1 LTVVQQ
7 WIGQKVGEKATELL
21 HHSISLERVQVDW
34 FDHFALYGVHIK
46 DYKDSALIDVDEIW
60 VDFDLISWDN
70 SYKASFHLQD
80 IILKDG
86 SVRLASYAPN
96 DTVNINHL
104 VYAIKNLTP
113 PKDTT
118 KKSSPFTIK
127 DIRLV
132 NMRFIWD
139 NQPKPKINEGFD
151 YNHFTFDSIYAFVDD
166 LYAYSDTFRINV
178 QGLQTVETQT
188 RLHVH
193 YLDAIY
199 TFHPYYMELDNL
211 QARIGNTRINRY
223 LKFNYP
229 NGIVDMKSFNTKT
242 EIIAHLDS
250 SFVDFR
256 DLVHFAPSLRQ
267 LPLKLGASGDF
278 NGTVSHFNVRNMTLT
293 HGQNNIIKGK
303 VFIEGLPDI
312 DKMFMDVNLS
322 HFEIHSKD
330 VVPYLSSTTHDFANK
345 VAFAQGNLD
354 FTGQLKNFYTYGTIQ
369 TGIGVVKTELAM
381 TLPSDYIANATYN
394 GNIETRNFHIGKLL
408 PNTSLGKIQMKGT
421 INGKGFDPEVATIH
435 LKSDIDLLEFNNYP
449 YRNIKTDA
457 DIKHS
462 SFNGHVELNDSNI
475 VLIVDGLLDFR
486 QEEKIFNLKAICK
499 EARLKPLHMDIYGKN
514 ALFKSTVVMDFKG
527 KNLDEAKGNG
537 YITNTYLLY
546 DDNKEINIDTLHLS
560 ISAPDNT
567 QRIIKIDSDVITLFA
582 DGDFK
587 LTELAKDFS
596 EYVEEYF
603 MLFTHPDEHR
613 ENYYHSK
620 PSITYSNY
628 NLNYDIKIHDINDIL
643 HVYAPTIYVSNNS
656 WMKGNFKSGNTKQFK
671 ARGVIDTFYV
681 KGYEFQKNRFNIYTS
696 HKSHSDTLLGSF
708 SFYSENQEINH
719 SIYTEKLS
727 IEAVLF
733 NKNVDFYSSLAQKH
747 TENYSRISGNMA
759 ISDEVWEINFDNSYL
774 SIKNKLWNISDNSM
788 IRWGKNQTSFDNIGL
803 SHANSFIAINGEHS
817 NTKLTGTAE
826 LQNISLVDFSSLFS
840 KTKFEG
846 EMNGIIKLGTED
858 VDGTLSIKELIVD
871 TIYIG
876 DIQGEAVWDN
886 INKKVDVD
894 IDVLRKN
901 INTIE
906 LKGYYQPE
914 TAKHEERIDLRAEF
928 NDADIAALNPIMK
941 GVITNIYGY
950 ATGNFQITG
959 KIIEPLVTGEAF
971 VRKGRFKIPYL
982 GTTYYF
988 NDYIRMEDDYIH
1000 FDNIELKDENN
1011 QLCKVYGGVYHT
1023 YFSNFI
1029 LNLHGNIKDNGVKG
1043 FQALNLPE
1051 TDTSLFYGEAYISG
1065 NWEIT
1070 GPSNE
1075 LKISATT
1082 VSKKDTRIF
1091 IPLLSTS
1098 TVVQSNF
1105 ITFYEDSLPAQ
1116 KQPKRKFDLSGIQM
1130 DLNFEVTRDAYTE
1143 IIFDKKA
1150 GDIIRG
1156 NGEGSMKLTID
1167 TRGEFNMFGNY
1178 TIIDGKYNFT
1188 LAGLINKEF
1197 TIKQGSSIT
1206 WNGNPYEGVLDIDTE
1221 YEVFTPLKPIIQ
1233 EPTLANSPDAT
1244 RRYPVDVLMGLKG
1257 SLLQPEIN
1265 LGILIPKKYPGQFTG
1280 EVLQFESYVY
1290 NNPPELNKQ
1299 VFSLIVMRKLMP
1311 YNSFTGI
1318 QGSYSNISELLSN
1331 QLSNYLSQ
1339 VDDNLDIY
1347 IDLSSLDKNGL
1358 NTLNMR
1364 LSYTAM
1370 DGRLRISRD
1379 GGYQYSNSA
1388 SGNNQTAMNI
1398 IGEWNV
1404 EYMLNPNGSLRIKVY
1419 NKVNQNS
1426 LITATTS
1433 NATMSTGF
1441 SIMHTAGF
1449 DHLRD
1454 LFKKKKEKEK
1464 GKKKTVDITLNRR
1477 ENEDIQPT

>member
-1 LTVVQQ
+1 MTVVQQ
-7 WIGQKVGEKATELL
+7 WIGQKAGEKATELL

-46 DYKDSALIDVDEIW
+46 DHKDSTLIDVGEVW
-60 VDFDLISWDN
+60 VDFDLLSWN
-70 SYKASFHLQD
+70 ESFQPTFHLQD

-86 SVRLASYAPN
+86 CVRLASYTPN
-96 DTVNINHL
+96 DTVNINHF
-104 VYAIKNLTP
+104 VYAIKALSTK
-113 PKDTT
+113 KDTT
-118 KKSSPFTIK
+118 KMTAPFTIQ

-132 NMRFIWD
+132 NMKFEWD
-139 NQPKPKINEGFD
+139 NQPKPYIKQGFD
-151 YNHFTFDSIYAFVDD
+151 YNHFTFDSIYAFVED
-166 LYAYSDTFRINV
+166 LYVFSDTFRIDV
-178 QGLQTVETQT
+178 KGLQTVESQT

-193 YLDAIY
+193 HLDALY
-199 TFHPYYMELDNL
+199 TFHPYYMELDQL
-211 QARIGNTRINRY
+211 QAHIGNTRVNRY
-223 LKFNYP
+223 LKFKYP
-229 NGIVDMKSFNTKT
+229 NGIVDLKDFNTKT

-250 SFVDFR
+250 SYVDFR
-256 DLVHFAPSLRQ
+256 DLVHFAPSLQQ

-293 HGQNNIIKGK
+293 HGQNDIIKGK
-303 VFIEGLPDI
+303 VFIEGLPNI
-312 DKMFMDVNLS
+312 DKMFVDANLDY
-322 HFEIHSKD
+322 FDIHSENLA
-330 VVPYLSSTTHDFANK
+330 PYLSSTAYEFLNRIQY
-345 VAFAQGNLD
+345 AQGNLD
-354 FTGQLKNFYTYGTIQ
+354 FTGQLRNFYTYGTIHS
-369 TGIGVVKTELAM
+369 GIGTIKTELAM
-381 TLPSDYIANATYN
+381 KLPSDYMTNATYD
-394 GNIETRNFHIGKLL
+394 GTIETRYFDLGQLL
-408 PNTSLGKIQMKGT
+408 QSEALGKIQMRGT
-421 INGKGFDPEVATIH
+421 IDGKGFDPEVATIH
-435 LKSDIDLLEFNNYP
+435 LKSDIDYLEFNKYP

-457 DIKHS
+457 DIQQS
-462 SFNGHVELNDSNI
+462 AFNGHVEINDSNM
-475 VLIVDGLLDFR
+475 VLTVDGLLDFR
-486 QEEKIFNLKAICK
+486 QEEKIFNLKAVCT
-499 EARLKPLHMDIYGKN
+499 EARLRPLNLAYFGKN
-514 ALFKSTVVMDFKG
+514 AILKSNLVLDFKG
-527 KNLDEAKGNG
+527 KNLDEATGNG

-560 ISAPDNT
+560 IAAPDSN
-567 QRIIKIDSDVITLFA
+567 QRAIHIDSDVITLVA

-587 LTELAKDFS
+587 LTELATDFT

-603 MLFTHPDEHR
+603 MLFTQPDEHR
-613 ENYYHSK
+613 EKYYHQKPTNYYAS
-620 PSITYSNY
+620 Y
-628 NLNYDIKIHDINDIL
+628 NLNYDIQIHDINDIL
-643 HVYAPTIYVSNNS
+643 QVYAPSIYVSNNS
-656 WMKGNFKSGNTKQFK
+656 WIKGNFKAGNTKQFK

-681 KGYEFQKNRFNIYTS
+681 KGYEFQKNRFNIYSS
-696 HKSHSDTLLGSF
+696 HKSNSDTLLGSF
-708 SFYSENQEINH
+708 SFHSDNQEINN
-719 SIYTEKLS
+719 SIYTEQLS
-727 IEAVLF
+727 VEAVLF
-733 NKNVDFYSSLAQKH
+733 NKDIDFYTSLAQKN
-747 TENYSRISGNMA
+747 TENFSRISGNMS
-759 ISDEVWEINFDNSYL
+759 ISDDVWGIKFDNSYL
-774 SIKNKLWNISDNSM
+774 SIKNKVWNLSDNAF
-788 IRWGKNQTSFDNIGL
+788 IRWGKEKTSFDSIGL
-803 SHANSFIAINGEHS
+803 YNAQSFISINGERS
-817 NTKLTGTAE
+817 PSKLTGTAE
-826 LQNISLVDFSSLFS
+826 LQNISLQDFSSLFS
-840 KTKFEG
+840 KTKFVG
-846 EMNGIIKLGTED
+846 EMNGIIKLGNED
-858 VDGTLSIKELIVD
+858 VDGNLSIKDLKVD

-876 DIQGEAVWDN
+876 DLEGEAVWDN
-886 INKKVDVD
+886 IHKKVDIDV
-894 IDVLRKN
+894 DVLRKN

-914 TAKHEERIDLRAEF
+914 TAKQEERIDLRAEF

-950 ATGNFQITG
+950 ATGNFKISG
-959 KIIEPLVTGEAF
+959 KILEPVVTGEAF

-982 GTTYYF
+982 GTSYYF
-988 NDYIRMEDDYIH
+988 DDYIRMEDDYIQL
-1000 FDNIELKDENN
+1000 DNIELKDENN

-1029 LNLHGNIKDNGVKG
+1029 LNLHGDIKDNGIKG

-1051 TDTSLFYGEAYISG
+1051 TDTSLFYGEAYVSG
-1065 NWEIT
+1065 SWEIT

-1075 LKISATT
+1075 LKIGATA

-1098 TVVQSNF
+1098 TVVQSNYISF
-1105 ITFYEDSLPAQ
+1105 FEDSLPAQ
-1116 KQPKRKFDLSGIQM
+1116 KQPKRKIDLSGIQL
-1130 DLNFEVTRDAYTE
+1130 DLNFDVTREAYTE

-1156 NGEGSMKLTID
+1156 NGEGTMKLTID

-1178 TIIDGKYNFT
+1178 TIVDGKYNFT

-1206 WNGNPYEGVLDIDTE
+1206 WNGNPYEGILDIDTE
-1221 YEVFTPLKPIIQ
+1221 YEVYTPLKPIIQ
-1233 EPTLANSPDAT
+1233 DPALANSPDAT
-1244 RRYPVDVLMGLKG
+1244 RRYPVAVLMGLNG
-1257 SLLQPEIN
+1257 SLLQPEIK
-1265 LGILIPKKYPGQFTG
+1265 LGVNIPKKYPGQFTG
-1280 EVLQFESYVY
+1280 EVLQFESYVF

-1311 YNSFTGI
+1311 YNSFSGI

-1347 IDLSSLDKNGL
+1347 IDLSTLDKNGL

-1379 GGYQYSNSA
+1379 GGYQYSNSTT
-1388 SGNNQTAMNI
+1388 GTNQTAMSI
-1398 IGEWNV
+1398 IGEWTV
-1404 EYMLNPNGSLRIKVY
+1404 EYMLNPNGSLRVKVY

-1454 LFKKKKEKEK
+1454 LFKKKKTKEK
-1464 GKKKTVDITLNRR
+1464 GKKKPVDVTLHRK
-1477 ENEDIQPT
+1477 ENEEAIPS

>member
-1 LTVVQQ
+1 MQQ
-7 WIGQKVGEKATELL
+7 WIGQKAGEKATELL
-21 HHSISLERVQVDW
+21 HHSITLERVQVDW

-46 DYKDSALIDVDEIW
+46 DYRDSSLIDVGELW
-60 VDFDLISWDN
+60 VDFDLLNWDN
-70 SYKASFHLQD
+70 SYKPTLQLQD

-86 SVRLASYAPN
+86 CVRLASYTPN
-96 DTVNINHL
+96 DTVNINHF
-104 VYAIKNLTP
+104 VYAIKKLTP

-118 KKSSPFTIK
+118 KKSSPFSIK

-132 NMRFIWD
+132 NMKFVWE
-139 NQPKPKINEGFD
+139 NQPKPYIKEGFD

-178 QGLQTVETQT
+178 QGLQTVETKT
-188 RLHVH
+188 HLHVH
-193 YLDAIY
+193 QLDAIY
-199 TFHPYYMELDNL
+199 TFHPYYMELDKL
-211 QARIGNTRINRY
+211 QAHIGNTRINRY

-250 SFVDFR
+250 SYVDFR
-256 DLVHFAPSLRQ
+256 DLVHFAPSLQ
-267 LPLKLGASGDF
+267 HLPLKLGASGDF

-293 HGQNNIIKGK
+293 HGQNDIIKGK
-303 VFIEGLPDI
+303 VFIEGLPDVN
-312 DKMFMDVNLS
+312 KMFIDASLN
-322 HFEIHSKD
+322 HFEIYSKD
-330 VVPYLSSTTHDFANK
+330 LTPYISSNTHDFIHRVNFVK
-345 VAFAQGNLD
+345 GNLD
-354 FTGQLKNFYTYGTIQ
+354 FTGQLKDFYTYGTIQ
-369 TGIGVVKTELAM
+369 SGLGTIKTELAM
-381 TLPSDYIANATYN
+381 KLPNDYMANSTYE
-394 GNIETRNFHIGKLL
+394 GNIETRNFDLGKLL
-408 PNTSLGKIQMKGT
+408 QSESLGKIQMNGT
-421 INGKGFDPEVATIH
+421 INGKGFEPEIATIH
-435 LKSDIDLLEFNNYP
+435 LKSDIHLLEFNNYP

-457 DIKHS
+457 DIQQS
-462 SFNGHVELNDSNI
+462 AFNGHVEINDSNM
-475 VLIVDGLLDFR
+475 VLMVDGLLDFR
-486 QEEKIFNLKAICK
+486 QEEKIFNLKAVCK
-499 EARLKPLHMDIYGKN
+499 EARLKPLHMDFSGKN
-514 ALFKSTVVMDFKG
+514 ALVESNIVLDFKG
-527 KNLDEAKGNG
+527 TNLDDATGNG

-560 ISAPDNT
+560 IANT
-567 QRIIKIDSDVITLFA
+567 IENQKKINIDSDVITLAA

-587 LTELAKDFS
+587 LTELASDFT

-613 ENYYHSK
+613 ENYYHHK
-620 PSITYSNY
+620 TNNTYSSY
-628 NLNYDIKIHDINDIL
+628 NLNYDIQIHDINDIL
-643 HVYAPTIYVSNNS
+643 QVYAPSVYVSNNS
-656 WMKGNFKSGNTKQFK
+656 WIKGNFKSGNTKQFK
-671 ARGVIDTFYV
+671 ARGAIDTFYV
-681 KGYEFQKNRFNIYTS
+681 KGYEFQKNRFNLYSS
-696 HKSHSDTLLGSF
+696 HKSNSDTLLGSF
-708 SFYSENQEINH
+708 SFYSENQEINN

-727 IEAVLF
+727 IETVLF
-733 NKNVDFYSSLAQKH
+733 NKDVDFYTSLAQKN

-759 ISDEVWEINFDNSYL
+759 ITDEVWEVQFDNSYL
-774 SIKNKLWNISDNSM
+774 SIKNKLWNISDNAY
-788 IRWGKNQTSFDNIGL
+788 IRWGKDKTTFDSIGL
-803 SHANSFIAINGEHS
+803 SNASSFIAVNGVHS
-817 NTKLTGTAE
+817 NSKLTGTAE
-826 LQNISLVDFSSLFS
+826 LQKISIQDFSSLFS
-840 KTKFEG
+840 KTKFSG

-858 VDGTLSIKELIVD
+858 VDGTLSIKDLKVD
-871 TIYIG
+871 TTYVG
-876 DIQGEAVWDN
+876 DIQGEAIWDN

-894 IDVLRKN
+894 VDVLRNN

-914 TAKHEERIDLRAEF
+914 TSKQEERIDLRAEF

-941 GVITNIYGY
+941 GVVTNIYGY
-950 ATGNFQITG
+950 ATGNFKITG
-959 KIIEPLVTGEAF
+959 KILEPLVTGEAF

-988 NDYIRMEDDYIH
+988 DDYIRMEDDYIQL
-1000 FDNIELKDENN
+1000 DNIELKDENN
-1011 QLCKVYGGVYHT
+1011 HLCKVYGGVYHT

-1029 LNLHGNIKDNGVKG
+1029 LNLKGHIEDKGSTG

-1051 TDTSLFYGEAYISG
+1051 TDTSLFYGEAYVSG
-1065 NWEIT
+1065 NWEIL

-1075 LKISATT
+1075 LKINATA

-1098 TVVQSNF
+1098 TVVQSNY

-1116 KQPKRKFDLSGIQM
+1116 KQPKRKVDLSGIQM
-1130 DLNFEVTRDAYTE
+1130 DLNFDVTREAYTE

-1156 NGEGSMKLTID
+1156 NGEGTMKLTID

-1178 TIIDGKYNFT
+1178 TIVDGKYNFT

-1206 WNGNPYEGVLDIDTE
+1206 WNGNPYEGILDIDTE
-1221 YEVFTPLKPIIQ
+1221 YEVYTPLKPIVQ
-1233 EPTLANSPDAT
+1233 DPTLAASPDAT
-1244 RRYPVDVLMGLKG
+1244 RRYPVNVLMGLKG
-1257 SLLQPEIN
+1257 SLLQPEIK
-1265 LGILIPKKYPGQFTG
+1265 LGITIPKKYPGQFTG
-1280 EVLQFESYVY
+1280 EVLQFESYIV

-1347 IDLSSLDKNGL
+1347 IDLSSLDRNGL
-1358 NTLNMR
+1358 STFNMR

-1379 GGYQYSNSA
+1379 GGYQYTNSTT
-1388 SGNNQTAMNI
+1388 GNNQAAMSI
-1398 IGEWNV
+1398 IGEWTV
-1404 EYMLNPNGSLRIKVY
+1404 EYMLNPNGSLRVKVY

-1454 LFKKKKEKEK
+1454 LFKKKKNKEK
-1464 GKKKTVDITLNRR
+1464 GKKKPVDVTLQRR
-1477 ENEDIQPT
+1477 ENDEISPA